1 MGSEIVW
8 DGRAESARVLDGTVL
23 IDRVPMDDR
32 GGDEA
37 QA

>member
-1 MGSEIVW
+1 MGEEIIGNGDAVRTQLLTATVEV
-8 DGRAESARVLDGTVL
+8 DGVPVDDG
-23 IDRVPMDDR
+23 